1 MKQRAKNLLTNY
13 KIPAG
18 LEFKYLPGEEILVD
32 SFSFVSSSLICS
44 YIGFITN
51 ERFIFKQTQGL
62 GSAEELKHADMKF
75 INSKDITGIV
85 YGYHKLFPFPIGKGA
100 NLRILGKVVDFSP
113 EGDSVNFD
121 VGVAKYGG
129 FLGGL
134 SYSDNKNFEKVL
146 LPVLKKLSE
155 ENEISFGTS
164 EEYSQFATVN
174 SDETA
179 QIIKKANSLYIE
191 SYKTTLYVLLG
202 LIGILALWILIS
214 LTSFTFVFLLGLLII
229 GGFFAYKKYIKSWK
243 M

>member
-1 MKQRAKNLLTNY
+1 M
-13 KIPAG
+13 
-18 LEFKYLPGEEILVD
+18 
-32 SFSFVSSSLICS
+32 
-44 YIGFITN
+44 
-51 ERFIFKQTQGL
+51 
-62 GSAEELKHADMKF
+62 
-75 INSKDITGIV
+75 
-85 YGYHKLFPFPIGKGA
+85 